1 MARDLGVTERRA
13 TIAAAVVIFNPITW
27 FDSVVWGQVDSFG
40 TVFLL
45 LAVRELWRGRSER
58 SAILA
63 VVAALIKPQLAIL
76 VPIVAVVTIRRALW
90 PAGGWGDEDAPAPSG
105 SRVGASRGRP
115 APDPDDGR
123 RRAPDGRRDRRAVRA
138 LGGLVLHHGAVPG
151 LDRSCASCSAPRRS
165 TPTCP

>member
-1 MARDLGVTERRA
+1 M
-13 TIAAAVVIFNPITW
+13 I
-27 FDSVVWGQVDSFG
+27 WGQVDSFG

-90 PAGGWGDEDAPAPSG
+90 PAGGWGDEDPPAPSG
-105 SRVGASRGRP
+105 LGWERRRGGPDPDPHHRASRG
-115 APDPDDGR
+115 
-123 RRAPDGRRDRRAVRA
+123 
-138 LGGLVLHHGAVPG
+138 
-151 LDRSCASCSAPRRS
+151 S
-165 TPTCP
+165 